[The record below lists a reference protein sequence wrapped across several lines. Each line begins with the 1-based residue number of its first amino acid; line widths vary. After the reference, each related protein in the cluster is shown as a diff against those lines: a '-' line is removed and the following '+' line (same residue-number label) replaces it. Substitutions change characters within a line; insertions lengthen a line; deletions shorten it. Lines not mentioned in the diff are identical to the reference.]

1 MSLRLLVV
9 EDDPGFQD
17 LVRALCERRGD
28 SVDVAQ
34 DGFLGLRLLS
44 ERRHDVVMIDY
55 HLPEMDG
62 YALARLMREIA
73 RPEDR
78 VRLVG
83 VTADRHGLASR
94 RGADARFDAILVK
107 PLDPDALYA
116 TLDRLTR
123 PEPPASAPETGVDAL
138 WRRFGLPGRPRA
150 LICPMPGAT
159 EAAALAQAFVPV
171 ERAAEADLIL
181 LSGEAGLPA
190 LRAARA
196 EMPGRPVPTVD
207 LTGRLGGACDV
218 AFRVAE
224 PATWAALAEACTGF
238 AARRAGLSVRP
249 DSADPVLHLLA
260 LLHVTGRDLA
270 LAGGE
275 GSLAYETGLS
285 PAALMAA
292 VLSLTEAGALACV
305 AVGAGVSVR
314 LTEQG
319 RRAAAGAATL
329 AGASRR
335 GAPTEPPRP
344 AVLNAR
350 KTAELSRLLGEAEL
364 GRLHDRLLAQLAT
377 AFAQADLATLAHEA
391 HVIVAMAGSLG
402 FDDLAA
408 ACRGLE
414 AALSAGTGVPEALS
428 EARRAAAEARTTCA
442 AACGAGG
449 EGPSR
454 PGPVARVS
462 QRG

>member
-28 SVDVAQ
+28 SVDVAS

-62 YALARLMREIA
+62 YALARLMREITG
-73 RPEDR
+73 PEDR
-78 VRLVG
+78 VRLIG

-107 PLDPDALYA
+107 PLDPAALYA

-123 PEPPASAPETGVDAL
+123 PDTPPAAAAPAKAPMPSKAPMPETAADAV
-138 WRRFGLPGRPRA
+138 WRRFGLAGRPRA
-150 LICPMPGAT
+150 LICPNPGPA
-159 EAAALAQAFVPV
+159 EAAAFGQAFVPV
-171 ERAAEADLIL
+171 EHAAEADLIL
-181 LSGEAGLPA
+181 VSGEAGLPA

-196 EMPGRPVPTVD
+196 ETPLRPIPTVD
-207 LTGRLGGACDV
+207 LSGRLAGACDLP
-218 AFRVAE
+218 FRVGD
-224 PATWAALAEACTGF
+224 PASWAAVAEACTGF
-238 AARRAGLSVRP
+238 AARRAALRGQAHLPEPAS
-249 DSADPVLHLLA
+249 HLLA
-260 LLHVTGRDLA
+260 LLHVSTRDLV

-275 GSLAYETGLS
+275 GGHTYETGLA
-285 PAALMAA
+285 PAAVMAA

-305 AVGAGVSVR
+305 ATGTRVSVR

-319 RRAAAGAATL
+319 GRAATGEALNAAPGRPVE
-329 AGASRR
+329 A
-335 GAPTEPPRP
+335 PRP
-344 AVLNAR
+344 LVVDPR
-350 KTAELSRLLGEAEL
+350 KSAELARLIGEADL
-364 GRLHDRLLAQLAT
+364 GRLRERLLMQLRD
-377 AFAQADLATLAHEA
+377 AFAPDADLSALGHDA

-402 FDDLAA
+402 FEDLAA

-414 AALSAGTGVPEALS
+414 AAIAAGSGIAEAAA
-428 EARRAAAEARTTCA
+428 EARRAAAQARSHCA
-442 AACGAGG
+442 VAA
-449 EGPSR
+449 
-454 PGPVARVS
+454 
-462 QRG
+462 

>member
-28 SVDVAQ
+28 SVDVAS

-62 YALARLMREIA
+62 YALARLMREIT

-107 PLDPDALYA
+107 PLDPAALYA

-123 PEPPASAPETGVDAL
+123 PDSPSPALPPPRAPETGADAV

-150 LICPMPGAT
+150 LICPSPGPA
-159 EAAALAQAFVPV
+159 EAAAFGQAFVPV

-196 EMPGRPVPTVD
+196 ETPLRPVPSVD
-207 LTGRLGGACDV
+207 LTGRLSGACDV
-218 AFRVAE
+218 TFRVAD
-224 PATWAALAEACTGF
+224 PASWAMVAEACTGF
-238 AARRAGLSVRP
+238 AGRRAALRNHP
-249 DSADPVLHLLA
+249 QLPEPAAHLLA
-260 LLHVTGRDLA
+260 LLHVSARDLA

-275 GSLAYETGLS
+275 GGHTYETGLA
-285 PAALMAA
+285 PAAAMAA

-305 AVGAGVSVR
+305 ATGTGVSVR

-319 RRAAAGAATL
+319 GRAAIGEALT
-329 AGASRR
+329 GASRR
-335 GAPTEPPRP
+335 PVEPPRP
-344 AVLNAR
+344 PVVDPR
-350 KTAELSRLLGEAEL
+350 KSAELARLIGEGEL
-364 GRLHDRLLAQLAT
+364 GRLRHRLMTQLSG
-377 AFAQADLATLAHEA
+377 AFARDADLAALAHDA
-391 HVIVAMAGSLG
+391 HVVVAMAGSLG
-402 FDDLAA
+402 FEDLAA

-414 AALSAGTGVPEALS
+414 AAIAAGSGIQEAVA
-428 EARRAAAEARTTCA
+428 EVRRAAAQARSHGA
-442 AACGAGG
+442 AAA
-449 EGPSR
+449 
-454 PGPVARVS
+454 
-462 QRG
+462 

>member
-28 SVDVAQ
+28 SVDVAS
-34 DGFLGLRLLS
+34 DGFLGLKLLS

-78 VRLVG
+78 VRLIG

-107 PLDPDALYA
+107 PLDPAALYA
-116 TLDRLTR
+116 TLDRLAGT
-123 PEPPASAPETGVDAL
+123 ETPAGAAEAPKAAVAETAADAV
-138 WRRFGLPGRPRA
+138 WRRFGLAGRPRA
-150 LICPMPGAT
+150 LICPHPGPA
-159 EAAALAQAFVPV
+159 EAAAFGQAFVPV
-171 ERAAEADLIL
+171 ARAVEADLIL
-181 LSGEAGLPA
+181 LSGETGLPV

-196 EMPGRPVPTVD
+196 ETPLRPVPSVD
-207 LTGRLGGACDV
+207 LTGRLPGACDV
-218 AFRVAE
+218 TFRVAE
-224 PATWAALAEACTGF
+224 PASWAAVAEACAGF
-238 AARRAGLSVRP
+238 EARRAGLR
-249 DSADPVLHLLA
+249 APVHLPEPAAHLMA
-260 LLHVTGRDLA
+260 LLHVSGRDLA

-275 GSLAYETGLS
+275 GTHTYETGLA
-285 PAALMAA
+285 PAAVMAA

-305 AVGAGVSVR
+305 ATGTGVSVR

-319 RRAAAGAATL
+319 GRAAAGE
-329 AGASRR
+329 
-335 GAPTEPPRP
+335 APGVALRRP
-344 AVLNAR
+344 AEPQRPPVVDPR
-350 KTAELSRLLGEAEL
+350 KSAELARLIGEADL
-364 GRLHDRLLAQLAT
+364 NRLRDRLMTQLSG
-377 AFAQADLATLAHEA
+377 AFARESDLAALAHDA

-414 AALSAGTGVPEALS
+414 AAIAAGSGIPDAVAEV
-428 EARRAAAEARTTCA
+428 RRAAAEARSHCA
-442 AACGAGG
+442 AAA
-449 EGPSR
+449 
-454 PGPVARVS
+454 
-462 QRG
+462 